1 MAPKVTTKAAKRS
14 SEEKTR
20 RHRDGVK
27 VEVRGRFLIIGIAG
41 GLNWLVLNGT
51 ATSFLT

>member
-1 MAPKVTTKAAKRS
+1 MAPRTTTKAAKRS

-27 VEVRGRFLIIGIAG
+27 VEVRGSFVIIGIAG
-41 GLNWLVLNGT
+41 GLI
-51 ATSFLT
+51 S